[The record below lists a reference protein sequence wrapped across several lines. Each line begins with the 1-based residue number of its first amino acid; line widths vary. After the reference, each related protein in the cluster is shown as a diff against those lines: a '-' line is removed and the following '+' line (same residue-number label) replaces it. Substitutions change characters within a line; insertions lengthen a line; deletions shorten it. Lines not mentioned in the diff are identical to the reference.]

1 MRLRQIAAGASVG
14 EDELT
19 NVSFAITATELQ
31 REARQAKLKR
41 TQHQAMHWLIVAGL
55 TLLVLNSLLT
65 MAYLVLG
72 LAWQA
77 SPY

>member
-19 NVSFAITATELQ
+19 NVSFAITATEIQ
-31 REARQAKLKR
+31 REERQAKLKHMQR
-41 TQHQAMHWLIVAGL
+41 QAMRWLIFAGL
-55 TLLVLNSLLT
+55 TLLALNALLT

>member
-1 MRLRQIAAGASVG
+1 MG

-19 NVSFAITATELQ
+19 DVSFAITATELQ
-31 REARQAKLKR
+31 REERHAKLKR
-41 TQHQAMHWLIVAGL
+41 GQRRAVRWLIVAGL
-55 TLLVLNSLLT
+55 TLLVLNSLLCV
-65 MAYLVLG
+65 AYLFLG